1 MKVWSTLALFV
12 SLSAAAAVDMV
23 VERREVHQ
31 PYAFGATLKSAP
43 AVPEDAP
50 ADYQTALITLPDA
63 LASRDAS
70 FQRRDSRKPRGT
82 IAARDFYEC
91 ATSGVAPK
99 ATDCNVVVS
108 NVFATNQALV
118 VAPGACLLF
127 QFGTCWGF
135 FCSLCQQLGT
145 DTDFIGSQL
154 STAQTL
160 CVSKGSAGTLVGE
173 AAPQWEAGFIRSN
186 GALPNYAGDVC

>member
-91 ATSGVAPK
+91 ATSVWSPFLTQTNFYISPTLTCLISWTFGAHGVIVA
-99 ATDCNVVVS
+99 
-108 NVFATNQALV
+108 ATNQL
-118 VAPGACLLF
+118 
-127 QFGTCWGF
+127 
-135 FCSLCQQLGT
+135 
-145 DTDFIGSQL
+145 IGRRSQ
-154 STAQTL
+154 
-160 CVSKGSAGTLVGE
+160 GH
-173 AAPQWEAGFIRSN
+173 
-186 GALPNYAGDVC
+186 